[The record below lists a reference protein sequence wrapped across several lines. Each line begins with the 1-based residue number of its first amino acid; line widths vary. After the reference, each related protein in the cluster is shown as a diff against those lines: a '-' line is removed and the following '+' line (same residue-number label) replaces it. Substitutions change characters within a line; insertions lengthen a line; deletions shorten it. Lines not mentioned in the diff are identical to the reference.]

1 MAWRSFCATATRRLL
16 PLLVSRRLAKP
27 RSKSRVG
34 LRQRWARTAV
44 VGAADGGRPV
54 LDLTLTKE
62 QAQSVVPVLLTT
74 APADAKVRQVLDQIA
89 TALEVV
95 QAADAEAGDHN
106 TITIEVRG

>member
-1 MAWRSFCATATRRLL
+1 MSW
-16 PLLVSRRLAKP
+16 
-27 RSKSRVG
+27 
-34 LRQRWARTAV
+34 
-44 VGAADGGRPV
+44 GAADGGRTV

-74 APADAKVRQVLDQIA
+74 ALADAKVRQVLNQIA